1 MAAILKLRRGTT
13 TDLSGISLQISELYY
28 NTSKK
33 IIQVGDGVSNI
44 TLVKLGEQNT
54 GSLHLSGDL
63 TASNAQLSG
72 DIRINGNIYLGDTL
86 SNDNIQIQAS
96 LSGSLIPSASNEYD
110 LGSTSKLWKN
120 AYITSASI
128 LDISLPAS
136 NIVSSSIQI
145 DHDATTNFV
154 SNEHINH
161 ANVSI
166 LAGNGMSG
174 GGTIAST
181 RTLTLDTSSS
191 TFTNGVK
198 SKLNADGVIS
208 GSSQLDNVFLEI
220 NGDGVF
226 SSSLQVVLND
236 ADKTGFDTSDVSEG
250 TRLYYTDARVKTKLN
265 TENVISSSVQV
276 NADTITN
283 FDTNVKTKLNTENV
297 ISSSVQVNADTITN
311 FDSNVKDKMNSDGV
325 LSGSSQLD
333 SVFLEIDGD
342 SVVSSSAQISGYNKF
357 LEISGDSVVS
367 SSEQISLYNKFLEIG
382 GDNVIS
388 SSAQLTTT
396 FDSRYLNTT
405 GDSVVSSSQQ
415 IDDLGFLKVQ
425 GDNVV
430 SQSQQINI
438 DQVSGYTSYS
448 SSIDLR
454 LDNIEGGF
462 STSLDSRLDV
472 LEGPFSTSVDSRLD
486 TIEGAF
492 STSVDTRIDS
502 LEATTHTHA
511 NKANL
516 DTINQNLAT
525 TNNVTFADGDFTGD
539 VQVTGNLTVL
549 GSATEIQTSELRIA
563 DKLITV
569 ASGSADSA
577 ASDGAG
583 LEVAGANKS
592 LKWDHNTTSFVLDAK
607 VSSSVGFK
615 GDGSELTGV
624 TAASVDYPNITNKP
638 TLVSGSSQVSA
649 SVYSGV
655 SGDIA
660 ISSAGVSSIVGGSII
675 NSDVNNTAGIKFTK
689 LDFDNSGHV
698 SSSAQISN
706 YVKFLE
712 IDGDSVVSSS
722 AQISAYNK
730 FLEAGG
736 DSVVSSSAQIS
747 NYVKFLEINGDNVIS
762 SSAQLTPTFDVRYIN
777 SSGDGV
783 ISGSSQVTQ
792 SLDTRYEPIASVTN
806 TLVSESRQISGS
818 IFTQASGDVTF
829 AADGVADI
837 GSEVITNGD
846 ISPSAAIDFN
856 KINYDRSNI
865 VSSSEQI
872 SGITNSQL
880 GSSAITIAGTSTSL
894 GGSITATTILEGTSV
909 VSGSSQVTQSLDTR
923 YLEINGDGVVSQSAQ
938 LQGNYDLRYEP
949 IASNA
954 NKLISSSV
962 LTSTTQ
968 GRAILTTN
976 GAQSDVGI
984 TNLLTTSA
992 PSFVSASFTG
1002 LQTAGS
1008 SVVNALFVDSN
1019 KTKVRALGTAAFLN
1033 TSASIGDDPNSI
1045 PTTKAVND
1053 ALISAGA
1060 GDITEVNPTNTFNP
1074 NKTGLIHLSSGTDV
1088 GGVRGVQG
1096 NIHLQV
1102 ATGSTN
1108 FTEGVTK
1115 ALPGGLVSS
1124 SEQIDNN
1131 FFDIDGL
1138 VSSSAQ
1144 ISNFN
1149 KFLEIDGDSVVSESA
1164 QITGISNSQVATNAA
1179 IASSKIDYDS
1189 SNIISSSAQLTTT
1202 FDARYINTTGDGVH
1216 SGSSQVNTA
1225 IAGTSFSSSIDSR
1238 VVNLEVA
1245 SNENPLTFNDTATI
1259 DLTRNTNT
1267 ITAKAIGGIVSSSA
1281 QISGYTK
1288 FLEID
1293 GDNVISSSAQLTT
1306 DFDTRYLNTGGDD
1319 IVSSSGQIR
1328 AKDTNQWV
1336 GDFKDG
1342 LNDNTVISASA
1353 QLYTDL
1359 DARYATDLGEGI
1371 ISSSIQ
1377 IDHDST
1383 TNFVANEHID
1393 HSSITIGSG
1402 KGLSGGG
1409 TIDTNRSLSLDSG
1422 SAHFL
1427 EGVKKKLNTETVISQ
1442 SAQVDA
1448 SSVAN
1453 FDSNILTYINDR
1465 GVHSSS
1471 LQVVLNDAN
1480 KTGFDT
1486 ADVAEGTNL
1495 YYTDVRVKTKLN
1507 TEGVISGSSFM
1518 SPSQGTLRPTINGT
1532 ALSDVDLGLQ
1542 SGDSPTFT
1550 NLVLTGNLTVQGTE
1564 TKLNTAELSIEDK
1577 LISVASGSTNS
1588 SQANGAGLHISG
1600 ADESITWDHANSRFN
1615 ISDDIY
1621 AVGTIKASDDIIAYA
1636 SSDKQLK
1643 NNIQP
1648 IENPIEK
1655 INQISG
1661 NSFVWNEEKQNIY
1674 SGKDYGVIAQEIEA
1688 VLPELVNTRDNGYK
1702 AVKYDKLVSL
1712 LIEGIKEL
1720 SNEVNELKKKVK

>member
-1 MAAILKLRRGTT
+1 
-13 TDLSGISLQISELYY
+13 
-28 NTSKK
+28 
-33 IIQVGDGVSNI
+33 
-44 TLVKLGEQNT
+44 
-54 GSLHLSGDL
+54 
-63 TASNAQLSG
+63 SG

-655 SGDIA
+655 S
-660 ISSAGVSSIVGGSII
+660 
-675 NSDVNNTAGIKFTK
+675 
-689 LDFDNSGHV
+689 
-698 SSSAQISN
+698 
-706 YVKFLE
+706 
-712 IDGDSVVSSS
+712 
-722 AQISAYNK
+722 
-730 FLEAGG
+730 
-736 DSVVSSSAQIS
+736 
-747 NYVKFLEINGDNVIS
+747 
-762 SSAQLTPTFDVRYIN
+762 
-777 SSGDGV
+777 
-783 ISGSSQVTQ
+783 
-792 SLDTRYEPIASVTN
+792 
-806 TLVSESRQISGS
+806 
-818 IFTQASGDVTF
+818 
-829 AADGVADI
+829 
-837 GSEVITNGD
+837 
-846 ISPSAAIDFN
+846 
-856 KINYDRSNI
+856 
-865 VSSSEQI
+865 
-872 SGITNSQL
+872 
-880 GSSAITIAGTSTSL
+880 
-894 GGSITATTILEGTSV
+894 
-909 VSGSSQVTQSLDTR
+909 
-923 YLEINGDGVVSQSAQ
+923 
-938 LQGNYDLRYEP
+938 
-949 IASNA
+949 
-954 NKLISSSV
+954 
-962 LTSTTQ
+962 
-968 GRAILTTN
+968 
-976 GAQSDVGI
+976 
-984 TNLLTTSA
+984 
-992 PSFVSASFTG
+992 
-1002 LQTAGS
+1002 
-1008 SVVNALFVDSN
+1008 
-1019 KTKVRALGTAAFLN
+1019 
-1033 TSASIGDDPNSI
+1033 
-1045 PTTKAVND
+1045 
-1053 ALISAGA
+1053 
-1060 GDITEVNPTNTFNP
+1060 
-1074 NKTGLIHLSSGTDV
+1074 
-1088 GGVRGVQG
+1088 
-1096 NIHLQV
+1096 
-1102 ATGSTN
+1102 
-1108 FTEGVTK
+1108 
-1115 ALPGGLVSS
+1115 
-1124 SEQIDNN
+1124 
-1131 FFDIDGL
+1131 
-1138 VSSSAQ
+1138 
-1144 ISNFN
+1144 
-1149 KFLEIDGDSVVSESA
+1149 
-1164 QITGISNSQVATNAA
+1164 
-1179 IASSKIDYDS
+1179 
-1189 SNIISSSAQLTTT
+1189 
-1202 FDARYINTTGDGVH
+1202 
-1216 SGSSQVNTA
+1216 
-1225 IAGTSFSSSIDSR
+1225 
-1238 VVNLEVA
+1238 
-1245 SNENPLTFNDTATI
+1245 
-1259 DLTRNTNT
+1259 
-1267 ITAKAIGGIVSSSA
+1267 
-1281 QISGYTK
+1281 
-1288 FLEID
+1288 
-1293 GDNVISSSAQLTT
+1293 
-1306 DFDTRYLNTGGDD
+1306 
-1319 IVSSSGQIR
+1319 
-1328 AKDTNQWV
+1328 
-1336 GDFKDG
+1336 
-1342 LNDNTVISASA
+1342 
-1353 QLYTDL
+1353 
-1359 DARYATDLGEGI
+1359 
-1371 ISSSIQ
+1371 
-1377 IDHDST
+1377 
-1383 TNFVANEHID
+1383 
-1393 HSSITIGSG
+1393 
-1402 KGLSGGG
+1402 
-1409 TIDTNRSLSLDSG
+1409 
-1422 SAHFL
+1422 
-1427 EGVKKKLNTETVISQ
+1427 
-1442 SAQVDA
+1442 
-1448 SSVAN
+1448 
-1453 FDSNILTYINDR
+1453 
-1465 GVHSSS
+1465 
-1471 LQVVLNDAN
+1471 
-1480 KTGFDT
+1480 
-1486 ADVAEGTNL
+1486 
-1495 YYTDVRVKTKLN
+1495 
-1507 TEGVISGSSFM
+1507 
-1518 SPSQGTLRPTINGT
+1518 
-1532 ALSDVDLGLQ
+1532 
-1542 SGDSPTFT
+1542 
-1550 NLVLTGNLTVQGTE
+1550 
-1564 TKLNTAELSIEDK
+1564 
-1577 LISVASGSTNS
+1577 
-1588 SQANGAGLHISG
+1588 
-1600 ADESITWDHANSRFN
+1600 
-1615 ISDDIY
+1615 
-1621 AVGTIKASDDIIAYA
+1621 
-1636 SSDKQLK
+1636 
-1643 NNIQP
+1643 
-1648 IENPIEK
+1648 
-1655 INQISG
+1655 
-1661 NSFVWNEEKQNIY
+1661 
-1674 SGKDYGVIAQEIEA
+1674 
-1688 VLPELVNTRDNGYK
+1688 
-1702 AVKYDKLVSL
+1702 
-1712 LIEGIKEL
+1712 
-1720 SNEVNELKKKVK
+1720 